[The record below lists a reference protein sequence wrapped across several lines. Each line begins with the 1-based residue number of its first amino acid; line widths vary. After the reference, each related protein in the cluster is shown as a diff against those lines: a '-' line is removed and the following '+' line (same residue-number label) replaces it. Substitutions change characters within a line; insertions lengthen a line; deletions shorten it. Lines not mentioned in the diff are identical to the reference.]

1 MNSPGRFY
9 AAAAAKV
16 IMSQVVSKYDMRM
29 VDKEA
34 KRWWSLRLTIVLRED
49 IKVEFTPRGRGISS

>member
-16 IMSQVVSKYDMRM
+16 SMSQMISKYDMRM
-29 VDKEA
+29 VDKTA
-34 KRWWSLRLTIVLRED
+34 KRWWSLRSTIGLRGD
-49 IKVEFTPRGRGISS
+49 LMVAFTCRAKN

>member
-16 IMSQVVSKYDMRM
+16 IMSQMISKYDMRM
-29 VDKEA
+29 VDKTA
-34 KRWWSLRLTIVLRED
+34 KRWWSLRSTIVLRED
-49 IKVEFTPRGRGISS
+49 LMVAFTCRAKN